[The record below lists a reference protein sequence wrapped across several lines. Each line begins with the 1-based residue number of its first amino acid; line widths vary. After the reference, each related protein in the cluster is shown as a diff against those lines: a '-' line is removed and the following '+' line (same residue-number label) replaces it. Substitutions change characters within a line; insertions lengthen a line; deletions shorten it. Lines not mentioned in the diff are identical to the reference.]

1 MSWDTGYISLRK
13 LLYFFFVM
21 CERQEYNQQMMDSQP
36 TFESNTRLT
45 SLLPPLSQLL
55 VQAPPWKTAN
65 YAG

>member
-1 MSWDTGYISLRK
+1 
-13 LLYFFFVM
+13 M